1 MENTMNARQRRT
13 AYRKIDRMVGK
24 TFNYI
29 KNRFEAVPVVVLGRT
44 KPVHLMSS
52 NSDNSMFDGTRP
64 SVHRVMCRRA
74 GRNDDSSL
82 SPRLSQLAAAE
93 A

>member
-1 MENTMNARQRRT
+1 MNAHQRRK

-24 TFNYI
+24 TFNYT

-44 KPVHLMSS
+44 RPVHLMSS
-52 NSDNSMFDGTRP
+52 NSDYSMFDGARP
-64 SVHRVMCRRA
+64 SVHRAMCRRV

-82 SPRLSQLAAAE
+82 SPRLSQLFAA
-93 A
+93 